1 MLEEIERKKLTKEID
16 SFSKDVFNL
25 RKTIREIN
33 EKKEFWYSKKEA
45 LRKEVKGLIQK
56 IKNLKRS
63 SDDKSSNIN
72 VYRDKREEFN
82 KEVKKLIKEIKN
94 LNTKKKELLKK
105 STIKDPN
112 KIKNSIDKLE
122 ESVEIE
128 AYSFDKEQK
137 VMKKIKDLKK
147 IYEENKETKELLDD
161 MDRISK
167 RIEENRNKSQEF
179 HQKFIDSIKGNKN
192 VYNEFTDLSK
202 KISTL
207 NKEQEKAFEK
217 YIKIRKKYQDLN
229 LGLEEKTLKLKILM
243 RKSKDDK
250 LQRNR
255 LNQEKQKTKVEEKLK
270 SKKTLTTEDI
280 ISFQIGEKLK

>member
-161 MDRISK
+161 MDRFSK
-167 RIEENRNKSQEF
+167 
-179 HQKFIDSIKGNKN
+179 
-192 VYNEFTDLSK
+192 
-202 KISTL
+202 
-207 NKEQEKAFEK
+207 
-217 YIKIRKKYQDLN
+217 
-229 LGLEEKTLKLKILM
+229 
-243 RKSKDDK
+243 
-250 LQRNR
+250 
-255 LNQEKQKTKVEEKLK
+255 
-270 SKKTLTTEDI
+270 
-280 ISFQIGEKLK
+280 